1 MEQPDNVLPVQTV
14 VRLKQHVYEALEKS
28 LGAPFPASNGDTA
41 YALGIQ
47 RVLYELR
54 KGIVVNDNQG

>member
-1 MEQPDNVLPVQTV
+1 MDREVKVVTV
-14 VRLKQHVYEALEKS
+14 TRLTRQVYEALEKEVGKPYPDS
-28 LGAPFPASNGDTA
+28 QGNTA

-54 KGIVVNDNQG
+54 KGIVLDD

>member
-1 MEQPDNVLPVQTV
+1 MEQANDNVQVRTV
-14 VRLKQHVYEALEKS
+14 TRLTKQVYEALEEACGKPYPDS
-28 LGAPFPASNGDTA
+28 QGNTA

-54 KGIVVNDNQG
+54 KGIVIDD